1 MLEAGEECAGSRSV
15 RPILGIKA
23 QDGRIVTSD
32 QDKAEI
38 LNEHFS
44 TIGEKLANEF
54 PPFSEEDGF
63 THITR
68 VTPTIMNIELTHDA
82 IGEGLQKLKA
92 DKACGP
98 DKVAPRLL
106 KAAGDTIIPSLISIY
121 KSSASRNLVPD
132 KWKVWRT
139 ISAKNQ
145 SRVSTFNVC
154 KQHPTSS
161 GNIDPRVHRLSPSQN
176 TMSEN
181 TIQLPTL

>member
-1 MLEAGEECAGSRSV
+1 MEAGEECAGSRSV

-44 TIGEKLANEF
+44 AIGEKLTNEF

-68 VTPTIMNIELTHDA
+68 VTPTVMNIELTHDA
-82 IGEGLQKLKA
+82 IGEGLEKLKA

-106 KAAGDTIIPSLISIY
+106 KAAGDTIIPSRISIY

-132 KWKVWRT
+132 KWEAANVSPLYKKDDETDKHNTVGRYPFSVFPGSSW
-139 ISAKNQ
+139 
-145 SRVSTFNVC
+145 RVSLRPLWV
-154 KQHPTSS
+154 PT
-161 GNIDPRVHRLSPSQN
+161 
-176 TMSEN
+176 
-181 TIQLPTL
+181 